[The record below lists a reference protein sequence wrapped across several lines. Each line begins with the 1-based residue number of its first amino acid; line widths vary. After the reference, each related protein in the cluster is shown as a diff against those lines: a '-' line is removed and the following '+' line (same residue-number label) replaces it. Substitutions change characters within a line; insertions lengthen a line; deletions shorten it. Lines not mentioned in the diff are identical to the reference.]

1 MSAKIIYQKAFT
13 IVELL
18 IVIVV
23 IGILVTLSVISYNG
37 IQQSARDKSVQSDLD
52 ALDGIETDYGVK
64 NNVAGKAWFSGNG
77 VDADLGFTPSTG
89 NVIDVVVNSTD
100 YCIRGYNVS
109 GNKNSISNS
118 FSKESS
124 SGVCALLP
132 ASISGP

>member
-18 IVIVV
+18 VVIIV
-23 IGILVTLSVISYNG
+23 IGILVTLSVVSYNG

-52 ALDGIETDYGVK
+52 AIDGIETDYGVK

-77 VDADLGFTPSTG
+77 VDADLGFTPSKG

-109 GNKNSISNS
+109 GNKNNISNS